1 MKNTAKRAL
10 SVLLCMVMVLGFVG
24 IAPTAMALDSC
35 GYDCDGSVE
44 QLLKATTDATE
55 GQCYRIVNN
64 DDIIALADYVAAG
77 RNTKGVTF
85 YLKADV
91 DMRKNTWNGIGT
103 ADHPFEGTLDGCGFA
118 VLGQ

>member
-1 MKNTAKRAL
+1 
-10 SVLLCMVMVLGFVG
+10 MVMVLGLVG

-91 DMRKNTWNGIGT
+91 DMRKTHGT
-103 ADHPFEGTLDGCGFA
+103 ASARRTTRSR
-118 VLGQ
+118 VLSTAAALPL